1 MTSASYSPP
10 RSAERAVRHCGD
22 SSERCMGSIWLPSRS
37 TAGGLRACR
46 PPAAVRR
53 PRVGRRQA
61 QCKMFLPRSEGRWAV
76 DAYPIKSSYHVRDY
90 YFGERLIPEML
101 GKRDAPEGVVAETW
115 EISDYRQTTG
125 TVANGPY
132 AGRTLHD
139 LVEEFPD
146 ELVGEG
152 WHGPHFPL
160 LIKFLDASN
169 MLPVHLHADDKIA
182 REKHGEPHGKT
193 EAWHILWAAADAT
206 ILAGV
211 EKDLSREELVAAF
224 KAQDYGAVM
233 PRRGIRPG
241 DTVYVPGGILH
252 TFGPDTLILEVQQT
266 SDLGQFV
273 MPFDLYGNR
282 LDEEEWDANI
292 EATLDELKTDY
303 LPHPNPGLVLED
315 GANRRVMCCAGPH
328 FALERWTLSEA
339 YTEPSHPRRF
349 LTLSNVGAGT
359 GELGYEDGA
368 EKLGRAESCILPAA
382 IGEVRLGSRTGEA
395 TLVACYVP
403 DLERDVVGPLREA
416 GYSDEEIRALGEVEI

>member
-1 MTSASYSPP
+1 MAS
-10 RSAERAVRHCGD
+10 R
-22 SSERCMGSIWLPSRS
+22 
-37 TAGGLRACR
+37 
-46 PPAAVRR
+46 AAVRGR
-53 PRVGRRQA
+53 PDRCRIP
-61 QCKMFLPRSEGRWAV
+61 LLRSEGRWDV
-76 DAYPIKSSYHVRDY
+76 DAYPIKLSYHVRDY

-115 EISDYRQTTG
+115 EISDYRETTG

-132 AGRTLHD
+132 AGRTLHE
-139 LVEEFPD
+139 LVQEFPD

-152 WHGPHFPL
+152 WRGPHFPL

-169 MLPVHLHADDKIA
+169 MLPVHLHADDETA

-211 EKDLSREELVAAF
+211 GKDLSREEFVTAF

-303 LPHPNPGLVLED
+303 LPRPNPGLVLED
-315 GANRRVMCCAGPH
+315 GANRRVLCCAGPH
-328 FALERWTLSEA
+328 FALERWTLSET

-359 GELGYEDGA
+359 VELGYESGS
-368 EKLGRAESCILPAA
+368 ETLGRAESCILPAA
-382 IGEVRLGSRTGEA
+382 IGEVRVGSGTREA

-403 DLERDVVGPLREA
+403 DLEREVVGPLREA

>member
-1 MTSASYSPP
+1 
-10 RSAERAVRHCGD
+10 
-22 SSERCMGSIWLPSRS
+22 
-37 TAGGLRACR
+37 
-46 PPAAVRR
+46 
-53 PRVGRRQA
+53 
-61 QCKMFLPRSEGRWAV
+61 V
-76 DAYPIKSSYHVRDY
+76 DANPIKLSYHVRDY
-90 YFGERLIPEML
+90 YFGDRLIPEML
-101 GKRDAPEGVVAETW
+101 GKSDAPDGVVAETW

-125 TVANGPY
+125 TVLNGPY

-152 WHGPHFPL
+152 WRGPHFPL

-169 MLPVHLHADDKIA
+169 MLPVHLHPDDETA

-211 EKDLSREELVAAF
+211 EKDLSREALIAAF
-224 KAQDYGAVM
+224 KAQDYSAVM
-233 PRRGIRPG
+233 QRRGIRPG
-241 DTVYVPGGILH
+241 ETVYVPGGILH

-282 LDEEEWDANI
+282 LNEEEWNANI
-292 EATLDELKTDY
+292 EATLNELKTDY
-303 LPHPNPGLVLED
+303 LPRPNPGLVLED
-315 GANRRVMCCAGPH
+315 DANRRLMCCAGPH
-328 FALERWTLSEA
+328 FALERWTLSE
-339 YTEPSHPRRF
+339 TQSVPSHPRRF

-359 GELGYEDGA
+359 VELEYADASET
-368 EKLGRAESCILPAA
+368 LGRAESCILPAA
-382 IGEVRLGSRTGEA
+382 IGEVRVGSRTGEA

-403 DLERDVVGPLREA
+403 DLERDVVGPLWEA
-416 GYSDEEIRALGEVEI
+416 GYSDDEIRTLGEVEI